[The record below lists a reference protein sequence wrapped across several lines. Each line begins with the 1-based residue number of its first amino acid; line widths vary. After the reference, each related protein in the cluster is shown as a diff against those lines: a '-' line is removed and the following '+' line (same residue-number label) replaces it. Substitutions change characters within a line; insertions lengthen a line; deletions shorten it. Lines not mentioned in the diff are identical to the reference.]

1 MVSAPDPKTELF
13 PGANPHPVLR
23 VADDG
28 VLIYANAASRPV
40 IDTLRL
46 EVDHAVPAT
55 WLDQLLTSDGPI
67 DVRVGPRTYELLAVR
82 LPDVGFTNV
91 YGTDVTAQ
99 RAITKF
105 PDQNPNPVFRISM
118 DGVLV
123 YVNPAANEL
132 IAGLGGTLGAPFPQ
146 PWADD
151 LRLAAGEGQRRS
163 VHVHSAGRHFELLA
177 VDVPEFQFTNVYG
190 TDVTAQRQLEAANQ
204 QNLEL
209 LLNILPEPI
218 ADRIRAG
225 EGLIADRHDDVSLLF
240 ADIVG
245 FTAMSTTMDPEEL
258 VRLLDQVFGVFD
270 TLVDASDL
278 EKVKTIGDAYMIVGG
293 MPIWSPDHL
302 ERMADL
308 AIDIAR
314 AMDDNDAAARLGV
327 RFRIGIHT
335 GPVVAG
341 VVGKRRSI
349 YDVWG
354 DTVNLASRMES
365 TGVAGQI
372 QVTGAVEERLRDRY
386 RLESRGLVD
395 IKGKGPMETFFLLE
409 RA

>member
-1 MVSAPDPKTELF
+1 MRRAVPSSTRS
-13 PGANPHPVLR
+13 G
-23 VADDG
+23 
-28 VLIYANAASRPV
+28 S
-40 IDTLRL
+40 T
-46 EVDHAVPAT
+46 VDQAVPAT

-146 PWADD
+146 PWAED

-190 TDVTAQRQLEAANQ
+190 TDVTAQRQLEVANQ

-218 ADRIRAG
+218 ADRS
-225 EGLIADRHDDVSLLF
+225 E
-240 ADIVG
+240 
-245 FTAMSTTMDPEEL
+245 P
-258 VRLLDQVFGVFD
+258 
-270 TLVDASDL
+270 
-278 EKVKTIGDAYMIVGG
+278 VKG
-293 MPIWSPDHL
+293 
-302 ERMADL
+302 
-308 AIDIAR
+308 
-314 AMDDNDAAARLGV
+314 
-327 RFRIGIHT
+327 
-335 GPVVAG
+335 
-341 VVGKRRSI
+341 
-349 YDVWG
+349 
-354 DTVNLASRMES
+354 
-365 TGVAGQI
+365 
-372 QVTGAVEERLRDRY
+372 
-386 RLESRGLVD
+386 
-395 IKGKGPMETFFLLE
+395 
-409 RA
+409 